1 MLILCIFSS
10 RYNCNIYKLFF
21 LCISTETLT
30 CHGWM
35 SVVDAEQKW
44 PRNGR
49 LIGHVANETV
59 KRKQLRSY
67 RPVRWSKIYPC
78 GLISHTHIDC
88 TLDLLKQIEGS
99 TRYEGAY
106 RVDLPKSTCL
116 VSMIKC
122 VLLCNVW
129 ETSSPN
135 HTAMIMVPNVT
146 LQCSQLKLTLTH

>member
-1 MLILCIFSS
+1 MLILTSWFNCI
-10 RYNCNIYKLFF
+10 IYRLFF

-35 SVVDAEQKW
+35 SVVDVEQRW

-49 LIGHVANETV
+49 LIGHVANETIT
-59 KRKQLRSY
+59 RNQLRSY

-88 TLDLLKQIEGS
+88 TLDVLEQIEGRFFFGGGGFIS
-99 TRYEGAY
+99 
-106 RVDLPKSTCL
+106 LKSPCL
-116 VSMIKC
+116 VSMRKC

-135 HTAMIMVPNVT
+135 HTPMIMVPNVT
-146 LQCSQLKLTLTH
+146 LQCSQSKLTLTH